1 MKALEFD
8 ENGDR
13 VINGDSEDVTNLQE
27 NIDAQLSEMFEQ
39 FGGDENDAQFKIN
52 IYRVQEGRG
61 ELGYCFSCVPSELP
75 ILDKIRDD
83 YGPGKYEI
91 RVYEKTDKT
100 RLKKRTKLVIEK
112 AQKKPVVAVPAQ
124 QNTGEL
130 KEVITAMM
138 NMQQKSMEQ
147 FQQLML
153 ARQSVQPPAAPAIDP
168 MQMITGMVTAMS
180 QLNGMMPRPEASGMD
195 QFIKGIEVAKE
206 LAVESSGGEKG
217 MADVLINMAKEF
229 GQPIMQMVNK
239 MDSMP
244 AQPVQPGSQSPT
256 PQLPPQPV
264 QPTQEND
271 PMFMLKMQLKMLV
284 NKAAANA
291 DPALYADLILD
302 SMPEAQIREFLG
314 QPNLR
319 EFLTELN
326 PAVLNYWPWFEQLQ
340 AEVLAGL
347 TPAPEGSNN
356 LPHESPEPISTE
368 PDAIPDTNPSENTP
382 EDTAGQGDAASDT

>member
-13 VINGDSEDVTNLQE
+13 IINGDSEDVTNLQE

-112 AQKKPVVAVPAQ
+112 AQKKPVVTVPVQ

-130 KEVITAMM
+130 KDVITAMM
-138 NMQQKSMEQ
+138 DMQQKSMEQ

-153 ARQSVQPPAAPAIDP
+153 ARQPVQPPVAPAIDP
-168 MQMITGMVTAMS
+168 MQMMTSMVTAMAK
-180 QLNGMMPRPEASGMD
+180 LNGMMPRPEASGMD

-244 AQPVQPGSQSPT
+244 AQPVQPGGQSPA
-256 PQLPPQPV
+256 PQLPPQSV

-340 AEVLAGL
+340 AEVLSGL
-347 TPAPEGSNN
+347 TPAPERSNN
-356 LPHESPEPISTE
+356 PPHESPEPIGTE